1 MVDKLKDAIYG
12 LAVGDALGV
21 PFEFEERGTFYCKN
35 MVGNGTHKQ
44 PVGTWSD
51 DTSMTLATCDS
62 YKKIGFIDC
71 GYTCSEAIYNKC
83 GFDDIMSNGNGSLMR
98 ILPLAFIPDISDHMI
113 EEVSAIT
120 HAYKQLQ
127 GLCVKGG

>member
-21 PFEFEERGTFYCKN
+21 PFEFEERGTFNCKK

-62 YKKIGFIDC
+62 YKKTRIFRQGGSVVCRLKI
-71 GYTCSEAIYNKC
+71 SL
-83 GFDDIMSNGNGSLMR
+83 IMVDK
-98 ILPLAFIPDISDHMI
+98 IL
-113 EEVSAIT
+113 
-120 HAYKQLQ
+120 
-127 GLCVKGG
+127 VKGGA